1 VQRVHIEALSLRA
14 RAATAAAAHQS
25 LQQTQLLRVADR
37 AIEQL
42 RQTTMPYAIALA
54 DVVEAGC
61 QVTRGRV
68 PEALALLDA
77 AVRRF
82 AAADMP
88 LHAAAAQRRLGQL
101 GGSAA
106 DETSA
111 DAWMTAHDVSNPR
124 GMADLLAP
132 GGYLP

>member
-1 VQRVHIEALSLRA
+1 
-14 RAATAAAAHQS
+14 
-25 LQQTQLLRVADR
+25 
-37 AIEQL
+37 L